1 MKKLTFLLI
10 LTCFL
15 FSCQNT
21 RQKSTVESSD
31 NNNDVY
37 NGPII
42 DVHIHAVNKG
52 DPQIGMEYNNPKT
65 GQHYLGSES
74 AEKHLE
80 ETLAKFR
87 KLNIVKAVVTPY
99 LDIQKGSPTEEW
111 YDYVPETVLM
121 GVPSSEYLMGIPAS
135 EFVSIDTLRKRHA
148 EGKLQVMAEM
158 APMYGGVLP
167 TDERVTP
174 YFDLAEEL
182 GIPVG
187 FHMLPGGPP
196 GAPYTFAPK
205 LRAVQ
210 SKPLQFEEILI
221 AHPKMKIYIMH
232 AGWPYLE
239 DMKALM
245 YAHPQVYVDT
255 GVIDWLLP
263 TKEFHAY
270 LKALVDAG
278 FGDRIMYGS
287 DQMIWVDA
295 IDDAIKAIN
304 SADFLTLEQKADIFY
319 NNAATFFGLSDE
331 EVKKHHEI
339 VQEG

>member
-1 MKKLTFLLI
+1 MNRYTILFLLACI
-10 LTCFL
+10 LI
-15 FSCQNT
+15 SCQNT
-21 RQKSTVESSD
+21 KQNSIAEISD
-31 NNNDVY
+31 NNNLAY

-52 DPQIGMEYNNPKT
+52 DAQIGMEYNNPKT
-65 GQHYLGSES
+65 GQHYQGSES
-74 AEKHLE
+74 AEKHVE

-87 KLNIVKAVVTPY
+87 KHNIVKAVVSPY
-99 LDIQKGSPTEEW
+99 LDIQKGTPTEAW

-121 GVPSSEYLMGIPAS
+121 GIPSSEYLIGIPSS
-135 EFVSIDTLRKRHA
+135 EFVSFDTFRKRHA

-158 APMYGGVLP
+158 APMYGGILP
-167 TDERVTP
+167 TDESVAP

-187 FHMLPGGPP
+187 YHMLPGGPP
-196 GAPYTFAPK
+196 GAPYTFATK
-205 LRAVQ
+205 LRAAQ
-210 SKPLQFEEILI
+210 SKPLQFEEILV
-221 AHPKMKIYIMH
+221 AYPNMKIYIMH

-239 DMKALM
+239 DMKALL

-263 TKEFHAY
+263 KQEFHSY

-295 IDDAIKAIN
+295 IDDAIEAIN
-304 SADFLTLEQKADIFY
+304 SANFLTLEQKADIFY
-319 NNAATFFGLSDE
+319 NNAARFFSLSDE
-331 EVKKHHEI
+331 EIKKHH
-339 VQEG
+339 QMMAQ

>member
-1 MKKLTFLLI
+1 MNRYTILFLLACI
-10 LTCFL
+10 LI
-15 FSCQNT
+15 SCQNT
-21 RQKSTVESSD
+21 RQSNTNESSD
-31 NNNDVY
+31 KKMNVY
-37 NGPII
+37 KGPII
-42 DVHIHAVNKG
+42 DVHIHAVNEG
-52 DPQIGMEYNNPKT
+52 DHQIGMEYNNPKT
-65 GQHYLGSES
+65 GQYYLGSES
-74 AEKHLE
+74 AEKHVE

-87 KLNIVKAVVTPY
+87 KYNIVKAVVTPY
-99 LDIQKGSPTEEW
+99 LDIRKGTPTEKW

-121 GVPSSEYLMGIPAS
+121 GIPASEFLMGIPAS
-135 EFVSIDTLRKRHA
+135 EFVSFDTLRKRHA

-167 TDERVTP
+167 TDERATP

-187 FHMLPGGPP
+187 YHMLPGGPP

-205 LRAVQ
+205 LRAAQ
-210 SKPLQFEEILI
+210 SKPLQFEEILVT
-221 AHPKMKIYIMH
+221 HPKMKIYIMH

-245 YAHPQVYVDT
+245 YAHPQVYADT

-263 TKEFHAY
+263 TEEFHAY

-278 FGDRIMYGS
+278 YGDRIMYGS

-295 IDDAIKAIN
+295 IDDAIESIN
-304 SADFLTLEQKADIFY
+304 SASFLTPEQKADIFY
-319 NNAATFFGLSDE
+319 NNAARFFGLSEDE
-331 EVKKHHEI
+331 IKKHHEI
-339 VQEG
+339 SAYQ